1 MLTGV
6 EEDKV
11 SIEEGLIDLRELLGE
26 AGTVVVKVLVLEAV
40 DVELAVEEVDL
51 VVEDEEHETDAIGTE
66 AEKVVGREGR
76 QETAVERGGD
86 DGREAV
92 LEEGARE
99 VEEALEQLV
108 TLCSVCDQRCELEQ
122 VLLLDDT
129 QQGKT
134 IRGLFDALC
143 ADGVR
148 QRRDILCRRQGG
160 HWCACGRRLD

>member
-11 SIEEGLIDLRELLGE
+11 PIEEGLIDLRELLGE

-86 DGREAV
+86 DGWEAV
-92 LEEGARE
+92 LEERA
-99 VEEALEQLV
+99 
-108 TLCSVCDQRCELEQ
+108 
-122 VLLLDDT
+122 
-129 QQGKT
+129 
-134 IRGLFDALC
+134 
-143 ADGVR
+143 
-148 QRRDILCRRQGG
+148 
-160 HWCACGRRLD
+160 